1 MGRQPMEPGT
11 HGRISVAANPMASG
25 SAVIHDAFYAQA
37 RYADPE
43 TGKVRQLRR
52 FGPTERKAV
61 ERLQEA
67 LREHL
72 GPPVADTRFSTLG
85 EAVAAFYAG
94 PVPASWSA
102 GTARSMGYA
111 RRLFDEHA
119 AERWPV
125 SAARADTLFPATRTG
140 ELARRLLRQ
149 VATSSRCAAD

>member
-1 MGRQPMEPGT
+1 MEPGT
-11 HGRISVAANPMASG
+11 HGHISVAANPTASG

-72 GPPVADTRFSTLG
+72 GASVTDTRFSTLG

-94 PVPASWSA
+94 PVPASWSE

-111 RRLFDEHA
+111 RRLLDENA

-125 SAARADTLFPATRTG
+125 SGTRADELLPQSRTG
-140 ELARRLLRQ
+140 DLARRLLRQ
-149 VATSSRCAAD
+149 VASHGRSTAAS

>member
-1 MGRQPMEPGT
+1 MEPGT
-11 HGRISVAANPMASG
+11 HGRISVAPNPMASG
-25 SAVIHDAFYAQA
+25 STVIHDAYYAQA
-37 RYADPE
+37 RYADPT
-43 TGKVRQLRR
+43 TGKVHQLRR
-52 FGPTERKAV
+52 FGPTERRAT

-72 GPPVADTRFSTLG
+72 GTPMPDDRFSTLG
-85 EAVAAFYAG
+85 EAVEAFYAG

-111 RRLFDEHA
+111 RRLLDEHA

-125 SAARADTLFPATRTG
+125 SAARADTLFPPTRTG

-149 VATSSRCAAD
+149 VAAFTRSTAAP